1 VDLVIASLKAPQR
14 TAALSERIVLPL
26 ALIDGKA
33 PAEFQIFSSGDNTSE
48 KGIYLFDDLAAEL
61 VMAKYAQ
68 RGIDLS
74 GDYEHQSLVDPPIE
88 APASIRRF
96 VPQVRDG
103 ALWATSVEW
112 TDRAAGYVERKEYF
126 YFSPAF
132 GFEELD
138 DGRMRVTKLI
148 NVALTNNPALHN
160 IEPLMAAKD
169 DDMDEHEKLKAAH
182 EKLTTAHEKLKSDYD
197 ELKGEHGE
205 LKAMC
210 KELKESVK
218 KLRASEPDGDE
229 MKATAALRDEVKT
242 ITGKDDSREQIGVL
256 RSIKLRASEADKAVA
271 TLRDIEQTTRDG
283 EFDGLMT
290 AALKDGKITKAQ
302 RDAYWDKK
310 CRDGE
315 KHVTVEGLAML
326 KDWLPTASVQA
337 NPTGGIQRE
346 GGGAPPSR
354 DENKIMQRFGIRTAE
369 DVTAFDKFRT
379 GNAG

>member
-1 VDLVIASLKAPQR
+1 VIASLKAPQR
-14 TAALSERIVLPL
+14 SAALSARIVLPL
-26 ALIDGKA
+26 ALIDDKPPG
-33 PAEFQIFSSGDNTSE
+33 EFQIFSAGDNTSE
-48 KGIYLFDDLAAEL
+48 KGTYLFDDLAAEL

-74 GDYEHQSLVDPPIE
+74 GDYEHQSMVDPPIE

-103 ALWATSVEW
+103 ALWATDVEW

-182 EKLTTAHEKLKSDYD
+182 EKLTAAHEKMKSDYED
-197 ELKGEHGE
+197 LKTEHGE

-218 KLRASEPDGDE
+218 KLRDDREEEKASAT
-229 MKATAALRDEVKT
+229 ATAALRDEVKT

-256 RSIKLRASEADKAVA
+256 RSIKLKATEADTAVA
-271 TLRDIEQTTRDG
+271 TLRGIEQTKRNEDYDG
-283 EFDGLMT
+283 AMT

-315 KHVTVEGLAML
+315 KNVTVEGLAML

-337 NPTGGIQRE
+337 NPTGGTQRE

-354 DENKIMQRFGIRTAE
+354 DENKVMERFGIRSVE
-369 DVTAFDKFRT
+369 DRTAFDKFRT
-379 GNAG
+379 GQVG